1 MISLVNINH
10 DKYLLFLVGYY
21 LTNFTSLLRTQLTL
35 MWKKYDK
42 LDFILFLPL
51 KCTAVY
57 VDADQPIC
65 LHKSSHLVRFYSLL
79 DKSSMTGILYARGS
93 KQWVI
98 LSTKMF
104 PADVWASEKWPNLV
118 QISISLQSS
127 CQSLQH
133 FVLNLKMHTQT
144 SP

>member
-1 MISLVNINH
+1 MINLC
-10 DKYLLFLVGYY
+10 YFLVGYY

-35 MWKKYDK
+35 MWKKSDK

-93 KQWVI
+93 KQWVT

-133 FVLNLKMHTQT
+133 FVLNLKMHPQT
-144 SP
+144 SPYLGRH